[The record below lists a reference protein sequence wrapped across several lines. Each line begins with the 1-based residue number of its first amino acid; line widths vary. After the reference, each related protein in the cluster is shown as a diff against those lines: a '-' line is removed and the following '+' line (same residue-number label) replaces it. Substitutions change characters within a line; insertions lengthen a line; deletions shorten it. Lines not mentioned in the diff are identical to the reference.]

1 VSAFNKFE
9 QSSHSILDAVFEELS
24 WLSHERSHLP
34 SRPFLFTDDCCG
46 EASLSSIYLVRHGQA
61 GTRESYDSLSALG
74 RRQSRLLGEHFVS
87 QGIEFT
93 AAYAGALARQ
103 QETAAEVRRAYTEAG
118 VPFPELVVESGWDE
132 FDLGQVY
139 QELAPLLCE
148 EDAEFRSDYEAMRE
162 EVKASNGAHDAEV
175 HRRWRPCDTKVLEAW
190 IGGRYPYKGETWE
203 QFRERVAAIRAKLG
217 EAQRD
222 ANIVVFTSATPTAIW
237 TGLALGIDDE
247 RVRSLAAVLRNSS
260 YTTLRLRGGELRL
273 FTFNEAPHL
282 FSPELRTHR

>member
-1 VSAFNKFE
+1 M
-9 QSSHSILDAVFEELS
+9 
-24 WLSHERSHLP
+24 
-34 SRPFLFTDDCCG
+34 
-46 EASLSSIYLVRHGQA
+46 SSIYLVRHGQA
-61 GTRESYDSLSALG
+61 GTRDSYDSLSELG

-87 QGIEFT
+87 QGIGFT

-103 QETAAEVRRAYTEAG
+103 QETAAEVRRAYIEAG
-118 VPFPELVVESGWDE
+118 VPFPEIVVESGWDE

-203 QFRERVAAIRAKLG
+203 QFRERVAAIRAKLS

-260 YTTLRLRGGELRL
+260 YTTLRLLRGGELRL